1 MNAILFAVALLFF
14 FCASAILKPR
24 YAYAAKVR
32 RPAVAGSFYPG
43 SNRELTAMVD
53 KYLADAEKKELQG
66 ELVALIAPHAGYVY
80 SGHVAAYAY
89 KQLQGKSIDTVVLI
103 GPSHRYPVRG
113 AAVYDSGAFQTPLGT
128 VKIDEELAK
137 ELIKQERRI
146 TSAPEVHDDEHC
158 LEVHL
163 PFLQRVLQ
171 PKAEGVSERSEQFK
185 IVPILMYDFS
195 DANCKMLSQ
204 ALSSCLNGKNALL
217 VASTDLCHYPH
228 YEEAKK
234 ADGIVVS
241 AISQFDPDLLRKNT
255 DEYMRKPIRNL
266 HCMLCG
272 TGAVITVMQAAKLL
286 GANAVEIL
294 KYANSGDVP
303 FGDKSQVVGYLA
315 AAIYKKT

>member
-1 MNAILFAVALLFF
+1 VA
-14 FCASAILKPR
+14 
-24 YAYAAKVR
+24 
-32 RPAVAGSFYPG
+32 
-43 SNRELTAMVD
+43 
-53 KYLADAEKKELQG
+53 
-66 ELVALIAPHAGYVY
+66 
-80 SGHVAAYAY
+80 
-89 KQLQGKSIDTVVLI
+89 
-103 GPSHRYPVRG
+103 
-113 AAVYDSGAFQTPLGT
+113 
-128 VKIDEELAK
+128 IDEELSS

-146 TSAPEVHDDEHC
+146 TSVPEVHDDEHC

-163 PFLQRVLQ
+163 PFLQRLLQ
-171 PKAEGVSERSEQFK
+171 QFK
-185 IVPILMYDFS
+185 VVPILMYDFS

-204 ALSSCLNGKNALL
+204 ALSSCLIGKNALL
-217 VASTDLCHYPH
+217 VASTDLCHYPN

-234 ADGIVVS
+234 ADGVVVS
-241 AISQFDPDLLRKNT
+241 AISQFDPDLLRKDT

-315 AAIYKKT
+315 AAIYKKVGSC

>member
-1 MNAILFAVALLFF
+1 MN
-14 FCASAILKPR
+14 
-24 YAYAAKVR
+24 AKVR

-53 KYLADAEKKELQG
+53 KYLARAEKKELQG

-80 SGHVAAYAY
+80 SGHIAAYAY

-128 VKIDEELAK
+128 VAIDEELAS

-163 PFLQRVLQ
+163 PFLQRALQ
-171 PKAEGVSERSEQFK
+171 QFK

-204 ALSSCLNGKNALL
+204 ALSSCLMGKNALL
-217 VASTDLCHYPH
+217 VASTDLCHYPN

-234 ADGIVVS
+234 ADGVVVS
-241 AISQFDPDLLRKNT
+241 AISQFDPDLLRKDT

>member
-1 MNAILFAVALLFF
+1 MN
-14 FCASAILKPR
+14 S
-24 YAYAAKVR
+24 KVR
-32 RPAVAGSFYPG
+32 RPAVAGAFYPG
-43 SNRELTAMVD
+43 SSRELTATVD
-53 KYLADAEKKELQG
+53 KYLADAETKELQG
-66 ELVALIAPHAGYVY
+66 ELIALIAPHAGYVY
-80 SGHVAAYAY
+80 SGHVAGHAY
-89 KQLQGKSIDTVVLI
+89 KQLQGKSIDTVVLV

-113 AAVYDSGAFQTPLGT
+113 AAVSDSGAFQTPLGT
-128 VKIDEELAK
+128 VEIDEELAS

-146 TSAPEVHDDEHC
+146 TSAPQVHDDEHC

-171 PKAEGVSERSEQFK
+171 QFK

-217 VASTDLCHYPH
+217 VASTDLCHYPN

-234 ADGIVVS
+234 ADSIVVS
-241 AISQFDPDLLRKNT
+241 AISKFDPDLLRRDT

-272 TGAVITVMQAAKLL
+272 TGAVITVMQVAKQL

-315 AAIYKKT
+315 AAIYKKV

>member
-1 MNAILFAVALLFF
+1 MIAILFAVALLLVL
-14 FCASAILKPR
+14 CAFAILKPQ
-24 YAYAAKVR
+24 YAYATKAR

-43 SNRELTAMVD
+43 SSRQLAADVD
-53 KYLADAEKKELQG
+53 RYLADAEKKELQG

-113 AAVYDSGAFQTPLGT
+113 VAVYDSGAFQTPLGT
-128 VKIDEELAK
+128 VDIDEELASA
-137 ELIKQERRI
+137 LINQERKI
-146 TSAPEVHDDEHC
+146 TSAPEVHDGEHC

-171 PKAEGVSERSEQFK
+171 QFS

-204 ALSSCLNGKNALL
+204 ALSSCLNGKNTLL
-217 VASTDLCHYPH
+217 VASTDLCHYPS

-234 ADGIVVS
+234 ADNIVVS
-241 AISQFDPDLLRKNT
+241 TISQFDPDLLRKNT
-255 DEYMRKPIRNL
+255 DEYMRKPVRNL

-286 GANAVEIL
+286 NANSVEIL

-315 AAIYKKT
+315 AAIYKKV